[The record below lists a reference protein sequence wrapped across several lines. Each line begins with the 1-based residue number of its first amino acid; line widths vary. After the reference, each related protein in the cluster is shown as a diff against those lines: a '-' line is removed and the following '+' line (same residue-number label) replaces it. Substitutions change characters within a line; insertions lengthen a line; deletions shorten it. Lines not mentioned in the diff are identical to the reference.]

1 MFRTIKIIF
10 IITLVVLLNFN
21 NLVLADELNSAK
33 LFEINCA
40 GCHPK
45 GGNIIRRGKT
55 LKLKDLKKFN
65 MDSLLSVTD
74 IVTNGK
80 GNMSAYKERLTE
92 QEINAVASYVL
103 EQATENWQ

>member
-1 MFRTIKIIF
+1 MLKLIKTIF
-10 IITLVVLLNFN
+10 IITVVVLSNLNH
-21 NLVLADELNSAK
+21 LVLADELNSAK

-55 LKLKDLKKFN
+55 LKLKDLKKFK
-65 MDSLLSVTD
+65 MDSFGAVTD

-80 GNMSAYKERLTE
+80 GNMSAYKDRLTE
-92 QEINAVASYVL
+92 QEINAVASYVF
-103 EQATENWQ
+103 EQAEKNWQ

>member
-1 MFRTIKIIF
+1 MLRRIKII
-10 IITLVVLLNFN
+10 LVMMLIFLLNIN
-21 NLVLADELNSAK
+21 HVSLADEINTTK

-55 LKLKDLKKFN
+55 LKLKDLKKFK
-65 MDSLLSVTD
+65 MDTLSSVTD

-80 GNMSAYKERLTE
+80 GNMSAYKERLSE
-92 QEINAVASYVL
+92 PEIDAVSSYVL
-103 EQATENWQ
+103 EQAEKNWQ

>member
-1 MFRTIKIIF
+1 MLRAIKIIF
-10 IITLVVLLNFN
+10 IITLVVLLNLN

-55 LKLKDLKKFN
+55 LKLKDLKKFK

>member
-1 MFRTIKIIF
+1 MLIF
-10 IITLVVLLNFN
+10 LLNLN
-21 NLVLADELNSAK
+21 NASLADVINTTK

-55 LKLKDLKKFN
+55 LKLKDLKKFKMN
-65 MDSLLSVTD
+65 TLSSVTD

-80 GNMSAYKERLTE
+80 GNMSAYKERLTKP
-92 QEINAVASYVL
+92 EIDAVSSYVL
-103 EQATENWQ
+103 EQAEKNWQ

>member
-1 MFRTIKIIF
+1 MFRLIKIIF
-10 IITLVVLLNFN
+10 IITLVVLVNLN
-21 NLVLADELNSAK
+21 NLAFADELNSAK

-55 LKLKDLKKFN
+55 LKLKDLKKFK

-80 GNMSAYKERLTE
+80 GIMSAYKERLTE

-103 EQATENWQ
+103 EQARENWQ